1 MNMFLIHVYI
11 HFTQLPPLPIV
22 RCTIKDQTFAC
33 NSLIFADCSQFL
45 EKREDVKR
53 KKNYPCIR
61 TGVHSL
67 NCNYEYQW
75 KKIYIGSLLLKCF
88 IFGLF
93 FIIILITTIDT
104 ILIFIAIVV
113 IILNLIIIIIIV
125 FNTIII
131 ISILVYGKKF
141 IIKVSFRCA
150 FCFSWIIEPGYIS
163 NITVTFH
170 DFDLEFSKTCKPYDS
185 VRVLEKC
192 NKSKTWELIEKN
204 EEGYCG
210 NRTTFGITSQCERM
224 KIEFKSDDSV
234 TGRGFNATYVVKPKP
249 SKSEQSALKPIL
261 RT

>member
-22 RCTIKDQTFAC
+22 RCTIKDQTFVC

-131 ISILVYGKKF
+131 ISILIYGKKF

-163 NITVTFH
+163 NITITFH

-185 VRVLEKC
+185 VRVLDKC
-192 NKSKTWELIEKN
+192 NKSKTWEMIE
-204 EEGYCG
+204 EDVEGYCG
-210 NRTTFGITSQCERM
+210 NGTFGITSRCERM

-234 TGRGFNATYVVKPKP
+234 TRRGFNATYVVQRQPRK
-249 SKSEQSALKPIL
+249 SKQSALKPIL